1 MSALPAVEIRSDI
14 QAPASAPHPGVISKT
29 ALPLT
34 SPRRR
39 FHRAGVLR
47 SCQKSG
53 MPREASKTV
62 SLGAGGSR
70 PLISRFCSFSTSGRD
85 PHGAVRTPV

>member
-39 FHRAGVLR
+39 FHKAGVLR

-53 MPREASKTV
+53 SAQGSVDDRV
-62 SLGAGGSR
+62 LGRRRVA
-70 PLISRFCSFSTSGRD
+70 
-85 PHGAVRTPV
+85 PVDLAILLLV